1 MGWHAPNIMSERIII
16 NEVSLRDGLQ
26 NHPRL
31 IGVDD
36 KLRLIAALID
46 AGLPAIEVTSFVSPK
61 AVPQMADADELYPRL
76 PKYAEVSYSAL
87 VPNAR
92 GLVRAQT
99 AGVEEIAV
107 VLSAT
112 EMMNQRN
119 INMGLSE
126 ALAVSCQ
133 TIGNARALGM
143 RGKAY
148 VAVAFVCP
156 FEGET
161 AEDRVIE
168 LGDQLLAAGADEIVI
183 ADTIGAASPVAVS
196 RLFRRCAERWG
207 AAKLSAHFHDTR
219 ALAVANAWAALEA
232 GIRKFDAS
240 VGGLGGCPFA
250 PGAAGNVATEDLVVL
265 FEQCGFTTG
274 INLSKLRQAGAIAG
288 ELVGHPVGGRSTA
301 WLDASEKRQKDE
313 TKRHAR
319 Q

>member
-1 MGWHAPNIMSERIII
+1 MRHEPNIMSERVLI

-31 IGVDD
+31 VSVED
-36 KLRLIAALID
+36 KLRLVAALIE

-76 PKYAEVSYSAL
+76 PARTEVSYSAL

-92 GLVRAQT
+92 GLARAQT

-126 ALAVSCQ
+126 ALAVSSQ
-133 TIGNARALGM
+133 TISNARALGM
-143 RGKAY
+143 RAKAY
-148 VAVAFVCP
+148 LAVAFVCP

-161 AEDRVIE
+161 SEDRVIE

-183 ADTIGAASPVAVS
+183 ADTIGAAAPAAVS
-196 RLFRRCAERWG
+196 RLFRRCAERWSPG
-207 AAKLSAHFHDTR
+207 RVAAHFHDTR

-232 GIRKFDAS
+232 GVRKFDAS

-274 INLSKLRQAGAIAG
+274 INLSRLRYAGEIAG
-288 ELVGHPVGGRSTA
+288 ELVGYPVGGRSTA
-301 WLDASEKRQKDE
+301 WLDASEKRQKVA
-313 TKRHAR
+313 TKRNAG